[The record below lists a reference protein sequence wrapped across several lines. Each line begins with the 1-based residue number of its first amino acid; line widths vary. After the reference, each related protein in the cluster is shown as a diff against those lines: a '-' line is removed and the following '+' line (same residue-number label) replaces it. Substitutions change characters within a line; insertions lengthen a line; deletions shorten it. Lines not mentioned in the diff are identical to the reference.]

1 MANRKLMAKVK
12 ELHAFVDFTDECS
25 DLPAQDETRNFF
37 PDCNI
42 TCSSNKGSSKV
53 GFIVPRESQASEVA
67 SKNITNLHNTN
78 KQIFRSE
85 VEYFI

>member
-1 MANRKLMAKVK
+1 MAKVK

-53 GFIVPRESQASEVA
+53 GFIVPRSLRLQKWHPRTLQTCTIQISKYSGQKLNISYKASG
-67 SKNITNLHNTN
+67 
-78 KQIFRSE
+78 
-85 VEYFI
+85 